1 MAIIVNHEERRREI
15 LRKSLRIFAE
25 SGYGEVTFQRI
36 ADCCGLARTAL
47 YKYFHHK
54 NQIFDGAVTIATN
67 ELVGKYRE
75 ILARPGTYHH
85 KLEAVIAEVFK
96 ILFSQRD
103 LLLVI
108 VEYTLAVK
116 RSGKSLRWVV
126 TRHTRGLKAALCYL
140 LLKGIRAGE
149 FAPTMDVRA
158 TTEVLYAI
166 IESTVLRLTLT
177 DNAEMEKQMA
187 IARQVLDDLPKMPG
201 HTQTT
206 GGKRQRANARGT
218 DRMLAACRA

>member
-15 LRKSLRIFAE
+15 LRKSLRLFADA
-25 SGYGEVTFQRI
+25 GYAEVTFQSI
-36 ADCCGLARTAL
+36 ADRCGLARTAL

-54 NQIFDGAVTIATN
+54 NQIFDGAVTMATN

-75 ILARPGTYHH
+75 ILAQPGSYRD
-85 KLEAVIAEVFK
+85 KLEAVAAEVFK

-108 VEYTLAVK
+108 VEYTIAYK

-126 TRHTRGLKAALCYL
+126 SRHTRGLKAAFCYL
-140 LLKGIRAGE
+140 LLKGVRAGE
-149 FAPTMDVRA
+149 FAPMDVRA

-166 IESTVLRLTLT
+166 VESTVLRLTLT
-177 DNAEMEKQMA
+177 DNAEMDKQLA
-187 IARQVLDDLPKMPG
+187 IVRQVLNDLPKGAGVSLRTEP
-201 HTQTT
+201 
-206 GGKRQRANARGT
+206 RVP
-218 DRMLAACRA
+218 

>member
-15 LRKSLRIFAE
+15 LHKSLRLFADA
-25 SGYGEVTFQRI
+25 GYADVTFQSI
-36 ADCCGLARTAL
+36 ADRCGLARTAL

-54 NQIFDGAVTIATN
+54 RQIFDGAVTIATN

-75 ILARPGTYHH
+75 ILAHPGSYRT
-85 KLEAVIAEVFK
+85 KLEAVIEEVFK

-108 VEYTLAVK
+108 VEYTLSVK

-126 TRHTRGLKAALCYL
+126 TRHTRGLKAALAYL

-149 FAPTMDVRA
+149 FSPGMDVRA

-187 IARQVLDDLPKMPG
+187 IVRQVLNDLP
-201 HTQTT
+201 
-206 GGKRQRANARGT
+206 RANGREPKASAPGRQGST
-218 DRMLAACRA
+218 FHVS

>member
-15 LRKSLRIFAE
+15 LRKSLRLFAE
-25 SGYGEVTFQRI
+25 AGYADVTFQRI
-36 ADCCGLARTAL
+36 ADRCGLARTAL

-54 NQIFDGAVTIATN
+54 NQIFDGAVTVASN

-75 ILARPGTYHH
+75 ILAHPGSYRG
-85 KLEAVIAEVFK
+85 KLEAVIAEVFN
-96 ILFSQRD
+96 ILFSQRG

-149 FAPTMDVRA
+149 FAPSMDVRA

-166 IESTVLRLTLT
+166 VESTVLRLTLT
-177 DNAEMEKQMA
+177 DNAEMERQMT
-187 IARQVLDDLPKMPG
+187 IVRQVINDLPRLENKGQKPE
-201 HTQTT
+201 
-206 GGKRQRANARGT
+206 GKGQKPAVS
-218 DRMLAACRA
+218 

>member
-15 LRKSLRIFAE
+15 LRKSLRLFADA
-25 SGYGEVTFQRI
+25 GYTEVTFQSI
-36 ADCCGLARTAL
+36 ADRCGLARTAL

-54 NQIFDGAVTIATN
+54 NQIFDGAVTMATN

-75 ILARPGTYHH
+75 ILAQPGSYRD
-85 KLEAVIAEVFK
+85 KLEAVAAEVFK

-108 VEYTLAVK
+108 VEYTIAYK

-126 TRHTRGLKAALCYL
+126 SRHTRGLKAAFCYL
-140 LLKGIRAGE
+140 LLKGVRAGE
-149 FAPTMDVRA
+149 FAPMDVRA

-166 IESTVLRLTLT
+166 VESTVLRLTLT
-177 DNAEMEKQMA
+177 DNAEMDKQMA
-187 IARQVLDDLPKMPG
+187 IIHQVLQELPKG
-201 HTQTT
+201 T
-206 GGKRQRANARGT
+206 GISLRHEHHES
-218 DRMLAACRA
+218 

>member
-15 LRKSLRIFAE
+15 LRKSLRLFADT
-25 SGYGEVTFQRI
+25 GYGEVTFQRI
-36 ADCCGLARTAL
+36 ADRCGLARTAL

-75 ILARPGTYHH
+75 ILAHPGTYRH

-96 ILFSQRD
+96 ILFSHRD

-108 VEYTLAVK
+108 VEYTLAIK

-140 LLKGIRAGE
+140 LLKGIRTGE
-149 FAPTMDVRA
+149 FAPAMDVRA

-177 DNAEMEKQMA
+177 DDAEMEKQMA
-187 IARQVLDDLPKMPG
+187 IVQQVLDDLPTLDGNK
-201 HTQTT
+201 QTA
-206 GGKRQRANARGT
+206 GVKRPRPKLRGQKANRAWA
-218 DRMLAACRA
+218 

>member
-15 LRKSLRIFAE
+15 LRKSLRLFAE
-25 SGYGEVTFQRI
+25 AGYADVTFQSI
-36 ADCCGLARTAL
+36 ADRCGLARTAL

-54 NQIFDGAVTIATN
+54 RQIFDGAVTIATN

-75 ILARPGTYHH
+75 ILAHPGSYRN
-85 KLEAVIAEVFK
+85 KLEAVIEEVFK
-96 ILFSQRD
+96 ILFSHRD

-108 VEYTLAVK
+108 VEYTLSVK

-126 TRHTRGLKAALCYL
+126 SRHTRGLKAALCYL
-140 LLKGIRAGE
+140 LIKGMRSGE
-149 FAPTMDVRA
+149 FSPHMDVRA

-177 DNAEMEKQMA
+177 DNAEMDKQMT
-187 IARQVLDDLPKMPG
+187 IVRRVLEDLP
-201 HTQTT
+201 
-206 GGKRQRANARGT
+206 
-218 DRMLAACRA
+218 RMGDKTHRSA

>member
-15 LRKSLRIFAE
+15 LRKSLRLFAE
-25 SGYGEVTFQRI
+25 SGYADVTFQRI
-36 ADCCGLARTAL
+36 ADRCGLARTAL

-54 NQIFDGAVTIATN
+54 RQIFDGAVTVATN
-67 ELVGKYRE
+67 DLVGKYRE
-75 ILARPGTYHH
+75 ILAHPVSYRD
-85 KLEAVIAEVFK
+85 KLEAVIEEVFK

-108 VEYTLAVK
+108 VEYTMSVK

-149 FAPTMDVRA
+149 FAPMDVRA
-158 TTEVLYAI
+158 TTDLLYAVM
-166 IESTVLRLTLT
+166 ESAVMRLTLT
-177 DNAEMEKQMA
+177 DNADLEKQMTLV
-187 IARQVLDDLPKMPG
+187 RQVLDGLPRPASK
-201 HTQTT
+201 
-206 GGKRQRANARGT
+206 GKA
-218 DRMLAACRA
+218 

>member
-15 LRKSLRIFAE
+15 LRKSLRLFAE
-25 SGYGEVTFQRI
+25 AGYADVTFQRI
-36 ADCCGLARTAL
+36 ADRCGLARTAL

-54 NQIFDGAVTIATN
+54 NQIFDGAVTVASN

-75 ILARPGTYHH
+75 ILAHPGSYRG
-85 KLEAVIAEVFK
+85 KLEAVIAEVFN
-96 ILFSQRD
+96 ILFSQRG

-108 VEYTLAVK
+108 VEYTLSVK

-126 TRHTRGLKAALCYL
+126 ARHTRGLKAALYYL
-140 LLKGIRAGE
+140 LIKGIRAGE
-149 FAPTMDVRA
+149 FAPLDVRA
-158 TTEVLYAI
+158 TTETLYAI

-187 IARQVLDDLPKMPG
+187 LIRLVLDTLPKAAG
-201 HTQTT
+201 QRE
-206 GGKRQRANARGT
+206 KRGSG
-218 DRMLAACRA
+218 